1 MTRSKFSSC
10 RDNSRLIRLRPILE
24 MRSSL
29 RRRRFSSSC
38 VRTTRKTAA
47 TSLQPLWIEPQ
58 SRYRG
63 QSSAS
68 MPHSVNNWIRR
79 GYRRPMVL
87 PHSQIWV
94 RSFITNRG
102 LGIKSAQDSATSTIQ
117 IVVQSASVATSSAF
131 SSVRIANLAVTS
143 ANAALT
149 SATNALNTA
158 NLAVTSANSA
168 LDSATQALTTAN
180 FALTSALSASNSEVL
195 RLSSS
200 SSSDVFRLSS
210 ASSSEVARLSASL
223 SLAEASLAAVRVRT
237 STGTLAIE
245 ARATNDGTIGWFSYF
260 QQSPRSTHFCAEL
273 ECSTDCRNR
282 GGRRGRV
289 HPLGCCRWV
298 LDHSNEKI
306 AAQ

>member
-149 SATNALNTA
+149 SA
-158 NLAVTSANSA
+158 NSA